1 MEDKI
6 IKFKATVNRKMF
18 DNGKDYKIYSM
29 NVNTSIYK
37 NIIVN
42 KQYGTISLVGNIPD
56 LIPEREYEITA
67 TVTNSKKYGINYKMK
82 TICRPKP
89 TDIDSSYEFL
99 KEILS
104 EKQAKVLLDVYPDI
118 VDKIINN
125 DLDDIDL
132 NKTKGIKQAT
142 FDKIKEKV
150 VENFTLI
157 DFVKEFGGLL
167 DMGVCKKL
175 YTTYGSLSTVR
186 KMLKQ
191 HPYKCLCNLS
201 RVGFKTADSILL
213 KLEENSKDN
222 EDGFKFNFELK
233 ESKERLKACL
243 DFIMQENESNGNT
256 KMKIE
261 EARKECGKLVPECVG
276 LFVELIKSESD
287 TIHVDNETKSISS
300 KIAYN
305 TEMYIK
311 DFIKEMLKNNVAPM
325 ITNYEAFRNVEGF
338 NMTDDQLNTSK
349 MMCENSIGILTG
361 GGGCGKSFSV
371 KGFLNLL
378 DSKEKTYLLMTPTG
392 ASSKVL
398 ANYTGRECGTI
409 HRQLGYHPN
418 GEDNPWT
425 YNKTNKLDVDYV
437 IIDEFS
443 MVDIYLFSHVIDAID
458 TNKTKLLMI
467 YDPYQLPSVGCGN
480 LAQDFLSSGMIPVNS
495 LTKIFRYAEGGLATV
510 ASDIRSGNKFINDN
524 EKKPKMFGE
533 RRDFAFLPV
542 EDDKIIY
549 NAVKIYEKL
558 IKSGYTDKDIMILSS
573 QNVGDKGTKAINKMI
588 QSYKQKQKKT
598 NFLMRG
604 DTKFHLGDKVIQ
616 MVNNYKAKNK
626 YGDEKENIFNG
637 NSGVIVSVS
646 WDNLIVD
653 FGDKEIMYT
662 KDDLSQLELGYCI
675 TTHKSQGD
683 SSKQVVV
690 LVPKA
695 HTFMLN
701 SNLLYVAATR
711 AKERCFMLGNPATIN
726 RAIKKKINLT
736 RDTYLHD
743 LNKIITKTN

>member
-18 DNGKDYKIYSM
+18 DNGEDYKIYSM
-29 NVNTSIYK
+29 NVNTNIYK

-125 DLDDIDL
+125 DLNDIDL
-132 NKTKGIKQAT
+132 NKTKGIKQTT

-150 VENFTLI
+150 TENFTLI

-243 DFIMQENESNGNT
+243 DFIMQENEANGNT

-311 DFIKEMLKNNVAPM
+311 DFIKEMLKNKVAPM
-325 ITNYEAFRNVEGF
+325 MTNYEAFRNVEGF

-361 GGGCGKSFSV
+361 GGGSGKRFSI

-418 GEDNPWT
+418 GEDDPWE

-604 DTKFHLGDKVIQ
+604 ETKFHLGDKVIQ
-616 MVNNYKAKNK
+616 VVNNYKAKNK
-626 YGDEKENIFNG
+626 YGEEKENIFNG
-637 NSGVIVSVS
+637 NSGIIVNVS
-646 WDNLIVD
+646 WNDLLVD

-690 LVPKA
+690 LAPKS

>member
-29 NVNTSIYK
+29 NVNTNIYK

-125 DLDDIDL
+125 DLNDIDL

-150 VENFTLI
+150 TENFTLI

-233 ESKERLKACL
+233 KSKERLKACL
-243 DFIMQENESNGNT
+243 DFIMQENEANGNT

-338 NMTDDQLNTSK
+338 NMTNDQLNTSK

-361 GGGCGKSFSV
+361 GGGCGKSFSI

-425 YNKTNKLDVDYV
+425 YNKTNKLNVDYV

-604 DTKFHLGDKVIQ
+604 ETKFHLGDKVIQ

-637 NSGVIVSVS
+637 NSGIIVNVS
-646 WDNLIVD
+646 WNDLLVD

-690 LVPKA
+690 LAPKA

-711 AKERCFMLGNPATIN
+711 AKERCFMLGSPVTIN

-743 LNKIITKTN
+743 LNKIIMKTN

>member
-150 VENFTLI
+150 TENFTLI

-222 EDGFKFNFELK
+222 KDGFKFNFELK
-233 ESKERLKACL
+233 GSKERLKACL

-311 DFIKEMLKNNVAPM
+311 DFIKEMLKNKVAPM
-325 ITNYEAFRNVEGF
+325 MTNYEAFRNVEGF

-361 GGGCGKSFSV
+361 FGGTGKSFSV

-378 DSKEKTYLLMTPTG
+378 DSKGKTYLLMTPTG

-418 GEDNPWT
+418 GEDNPWE

-616 MVNNYKAKNK
+616 VVNNYKAKNK

-637 NSGVIVSVS
+637 NSGVIVDVS

-690 LVPKA
+690 LAPKA

-701 SNLLYVAATR
+701 SNLLYVATTR
-711 AKERCFMLGNPATIN
+711 AKERCFMLGSPVTIN

>member
-1 MEDKI
+1 MKDKI

-29 NVNTSIYK
+29 NVNTNIYK

-67 TVTNSKKYGINYKMK
+67 IVTSSKKYGINYKMK

-125 DLDDIDL
+125 DLNDIDL

-150 VENFTLI
+150 TENFTLI

-243 DFIMQENESNGNT
+243 DFIMQENEANGNT

-261 EARKECGKLVPECVG
+261 DARKECGKLVPECVG

-361 GGGCGKSFSV
+361 GDGVGKSISV

-418 GEDNPWT
+418 GEDNPWE

-604 DTKFHLGDKVIQ
+604 ETKFHLGDKVIQ
-616 MVNNYKAKNK
+616 VVNNYKAKNK
-626 YGDEKENIFNG
+626 YREEKENIFNG
-637 NSGVIVSVS
+637 NSGVIVDVS

-683 SSKQVVV
+683 SSKQVIV
-690 LVPKA
+690 LAPKA

-711 AKERCFMLGNPATIN
+711 AKERCFMLGSPVTIN

>member
-18 DNGKDYKIYSM
+18 DNGEDYKIYSM
-29 NVNTSIYK
+29 NVDTNIYK

-125 DLDDIDL
+125 DLNDIDL

-150 VENFTLI
+150 TENFTLI

-243 DFIMQENESNGNT
+243 DFIMQENEANGNT

-325 ITNYEAFRNVEGF
+325 ITNYESFRNVEGF

-361 GGGCGKSFSV
+361 VGGSGKSFSV

-604 DTKFHLGDKVIQ
+604 ETKFHLGDKVIQ
-616 MVNNYKAKNK
+616 VVNNYKAKNK
-626 YGDEKENIFNG
+626 CGDEKENIFNG
-637 NSGVIVSVS
+637 NSGIIVNVS
-646 WDNLIVD
+646 WNDLLVD

-690 LVPKA
+690 LAPKS

>member
-29 NVNTSIYK
+29 NVNTNIYK

-67 TVTNSKKYGINYKMK
+67 IVTSSKKYGINYKMK

-125 DLDDIDL
+125 DLNDIDL

-150 VENFTLI
+150 TENFTLI

-325 ITNYEAFRNVEGF
+325 ITNYESFRNVEGF

-361 GGGCGKSFSV
+361 FGGTGKSFSV

-418 GEDNPWT
+418 GEDNPWE

-533 RRDFAFLPV
+533 KRDFAFLPV

-604 DTKFHLGDKVIQ
+604 ETKFHLGDKVIQ
-616 MVNNYKAKNK
+616 VVNNYKAKNK

-637 NSGVIVSVS
+637 NSGVIVDVS

-690 LVPKA
+690 LAPKA

-711 AKERCFMLGNPATIN
+711 AKERCFMLGNPVTIN

>member
-18 DNGKDYKIYSM
+18 DNGEDYKIYSM
-29 NVNTSIYK
+29 NVNTNIYK

-125 DLDDIDL
+125 DLNDIDL

-150 VENFTLI
+150 TENFTLI

-243 DFIMQENESNGNT
+243 DFIMQENEANGNT

-325 ITNYEAFRNVEGF
+325 ITNYESFRNVEGF

-361 GGGCGKSFSV
+361 FGGTGKSFSV

-378 DSKEKTYLLMTPTG
+378 DSKGKTYLLMTPTG

-418 GEDNPWT
+418 GEDNPWE

-604 DTKFHLGDKVIQ
+604 ETKFHLGDKVIQ
-616 MVNNYKAKNK
+616 VVNNYKAKNK
-626 YGDEKENIFNG
+626 YGEEKENIFNG
-637 NSGVIVSVS
+637 NSGVIVDVS

-690 LVPKA
+690 LAPKA

-701 SNLLYVAATR
+701 SNLLYVATTR
-711 AKERCFMLGNPATIN
+711 AKERCFMLGSPATIN

>member
-29 NVNTSIYK
+29 NVNTNIYK

-222 EDGFKFNFELK
+222 KDGFKFNFELK
-233 ESKERLKACL
+233 GSKERLKACL

-311 DFIKEMLKNNVAPM
+311 DFIKEMLKNKVAPM
-325 ITNYEAFRNVEGF
+325 MTNYEAFRNVEGF

-361 GGGCGKSFSV
+361 GGGSGKSFSV

-378 DSKEKTYLLMTPTG
+378 DSKGKTYLLMTPTG

-418 GEDNPWT
+418 GEDNPWE

-604 DTKFHLGDKVIQ
+604 ETKFHLGDKVIQ
-616 MVNNYKAKNK
+616 VVNNYRAKNK
-626 YGDEKENIFNG
+626 YGEEKENIFNG